1 MSGEN
6 KPLGAALHL
15 LRVTIEAASPVSL
28 GSGDVIEVS
37 RQRKGERGP
46 EARKET
52 TNSTA
57 LVRDAN
63 GLPTIPG
70 STLQGLL
77 HHRYRD
83 EHGDVLARKLFG
95 YADGTDGDAG
105 RLVVGFGTVHGQN
118 DQAVAGLIVDAAR
131 ISDDPVLLRLHG
143 HAPLRRDHVSLN
155 GRHVA
160 DGRKKYDRRAVPVGT
175 RFSIEFSLWGDADE
189 TAEDKAVLEDIV
201 RLFSHPAFR
210 LGGGGRHGYG
220 RITIRRASYTCPD
233 LGNPIGLRRIR
244 DQIPSLPFEE
254 NLLSDVVT
262 FDDAVTMK
270 LKLTPINPWRIG
282 GEGQYL
288 TEETHGARLAN
299 GSATAQPGAEP
310 RGKRDRLDV
319 ATILREP
326 IIMWANGKAGLRIPG
341 QTSPFDTTLPNGVA
355 FAVPGS
361 AIKGPLVHRSLFHWN
376 RQRTDIDG
384 MIDVDEWLTWDDDTR
399 KTALEER
406 THRPARLASLFGA
419 AKERDDKTG
428 KAGRAYIDDGVVSD
442 VQAAQA
448 VDHIVIDRFT
458 GGVIPGLLYVE
469 EVLVGGS
476 VDVTITVSS
485 PARADRTETGDWPRE
500 IRDAFLL
507 ALRDLCGG
515 RLAIGA
521 KSLGYCTG
529 DIVAWEGSDPSA
541 SAWKAAWDAL
551 AALQTRRDAA

>member
-282 GEGQYL
+282 GEGQYQL
-288 TEETHGARLAN
+288 RKPTGPASRTGARPPSRARSLEAN
-299 GSATAQPGAEP
+299 EIGSMWRRSCVNRSSCGRTA
-310 RGKRDRLDV
+310 RLDC
-319 ATILREP
+319 AYP
-326 IIMWANGKAGLRIPG
+326 GKPALSTRRF
-341 QTSPFDTTLPNGVA
+341 QMAWHS
-355 FAVPGS
+355 
-361 AIKGPLVHRSLFHWN
+361 RSLG
-376 RQRTDIDG
+376 RR
-384 MIDVDEWLTWDDDTR
+384 
-399 KTALEER
+399 
-406 THRPARLASLFGA
+406 S
-419 AKERDDKTG
+419 RDPW
-428 KAGRAYIDDGVVSD
+428 S
-442 VQAAQA
+442 
-448 VDHIVIDRFT
+448 IVRYSI
-458 GGVIPGLLYVE
+458 G
-469 EVLVGGS
+469 
-476 VDVTITVSS
+476 TVS
-485 PARADRTETGDWPRE
+485 ARISTG
-500 IRDAFLL
+500 
-507 ALRDLCGG
+507 
-515 RLAIGA
+515 
-521 KSLGYCTG
+521 
-529 DIVAWEGSDPSA
+529 
-541 SAWKAAWDAL
+541 
-551 AALQTRRDAA
+551 